1 MSKDQNLINTFIA
14 GDFVVYPSHGVGK
27 IIGTEKRKVEETDLE
42 LLIIR
47 FEHERMTLRIPIS
60 KLSELGLRAISDK
73 REMKKALTTLTGKA
87 RIRKTMWAK
96 REKDYKDKLNKGDP
110 VSIAEVLRDLFR
122 GEGDPDQSYSE
133 RQLYEMALDRFVRE
147 MVAVHDIA
155 LEEAIKKTE
164 ENLKVN

>member
-1 MSKDQNLINTFIA
+1 MDTFENEYELGDWLI
-14 GDFVVYPSHGVGK
+14 YPKHGLGK
-27 IIGTEKRKVEETDLE
+27 AINYETLTILKTKVECLVVF
-42 LLIIR
+42 
-47 FEHERMTLRIPIS
+47 FEHERMTLRIPIN
-60 KLSELGLRAISDK
+60 KLSALGLRAISDK
-73 REMKKALTTLTGKA
+73 EEMKKALTTLTGKA

-133 RQLYEMALDRFVRE
+133 RQLYEMALDRFARE
-147 MVAVHDIA
+147 MVAVHDIV

>member
-1 MSKDQNLINTFIA
+1 MDTIEKEYELGDWLIYPKHGLGKAIKYETLTLLKKEVECL
-14 GDFVVYPSHGVGK
+14 VVF
-27 IIGTEKRKVEETDLE
+27 
-42 LLIIR
+42 

-73 REMKKALTTLTGKA
+73 GEMKKALTTLTGKV

-133 RQLYEMALDRFVRE
+133 RQLYEMALDRFARE
-147 MVAVHDIA
+147 MVAVDDIA
-155 LEEAIKKTE
+155 IEDAIKKTE
-164 ENLKVN
+164 ENLKVNL

>member
-1 MSKDQNLINTFIA
+1 MNTIEIEYELGDWLIYPKHGLGKAINYETLTILKTKVKCL
-14 GDFVVYPSHGVGK
+14 VVF
-27 IIGTEKRKVEETDLE
+27 
-42 LLIIR
+42 
-47 FEHERMTLRIPIS
+47 FEHERMTLRIPIN
-60 KLSELGLRAISDK
+60 KLSALGLRAISDK
-73 REMKKALTTLTGKA
+73 EEMKKALTTLTGKA

-110 VSIAEVLRDLFR
+110 VSVAEVLRDLFR

-133 RQLYEMALDRFVRE
+133 RQLYEMALDRFARE

>member
-1 MSKDQNLINTFIA
+1 MDTIENEYALGDWIIYPKHGLGKAINYETLTIL
-14 GDFVVYPSHGVGK
+14 K
-27 IIGTEKRKVEETDLE
+27 KKVECLVVF
-42 LLIIR
+42 
-47 FEHERMTLRIPIS
+47 FEHERMTLRIPIN

-73 REMKKALTTLTGKA
+73 EEMKKALTALTGKA

-133 RQLYEMALDRFVRE
+133 RQLNEMALDRFSRE
-147 MVAVHDIA
+147 LVAVHDIA
-155 LEEAIKKTE
+155 LEEAIKTTE
-164 ENLKVN
+164 ENLKAN

>member
-1 MSKDQNLINTFIA
+1 MDTIENEYELGDWLI
-14 GDFVVYPSHGVGK
+14 YPKHGLGK
-27 IIGTEKRKVEETDLE
+27 AINYETLTILKTKVECLVVF
-42 LLIIR
+42 
-47 FEHERMTLRIPIS
+47 FEHERMTLRIPIN

-73 REMKKALTTLTGKA
+73 EEMKKALTALTGKA

-110 VSIAEVLRDLFR
+110 ISVAEVLRDLFR